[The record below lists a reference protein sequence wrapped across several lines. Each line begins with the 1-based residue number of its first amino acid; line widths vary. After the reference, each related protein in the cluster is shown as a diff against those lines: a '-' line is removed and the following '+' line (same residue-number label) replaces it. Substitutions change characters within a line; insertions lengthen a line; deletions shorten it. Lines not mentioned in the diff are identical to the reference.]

1 MAGTTRS
8 SGTIPVMGEDI
19 PRLVVVF
26 LLTGLASQILPFTL
40 DQNFGLKAHPSTSR
54 WMLSFQFRAWMTV
67 EGCN

>member
-1 MAGTTRS
+1 
-8 SGTIPVMGEDI
+8 MGEDI